1 MPGGREPAT
10 YSQPVNRRHLLVTIH
25 PIQEPSIDFPVR
37 QVTADDAE
45 ALSVLML
52 DAYEGTI
59 DSDGSETI
67 EVARDEVAGYFSG
80 ASGTP
85 MLTHSFVALAD
96 DRPVSAIL
104 VSCHEEVPLIA
115 YLMTAASHKGRGL
128 AGSMTA
134 LALSSLRAAGEDR
147 AHLWVTAGN
156 EPAERIYARLGFRD
170 ASGGSLRA

>member
-1 MPGGREPAT
+1 M
-10 YSQPVNRRHLLVTIH
+10 
-25 PIQEPSIDFPVR
+25 QEPSIDFPVR

-80 ASGTP
+80 AAGTP

-96 DRPVSAIL
+96 DRPISAIL
-104 VSCHEEVPLIA
+104 VSRHEEAPLIA
-115 YLMTAASHKGRGL
+115 YLMTAPSHKARGL
-128 AGSMTA
+128 AGSLTT
-134 LALSSLRAAGEDR
+134 LALSSLLAAGEDR

-156 EPAERIYARLGFRD
+156 EPAERIYARLGFTD
-170 ASGGSLRA
+170 TSGAR